1 MVHGDKQLD
10 EVEKVDTMVIQEKIV
25 LILNIDFHI
34 SEEYHDV
41 MDAKL
46 CYSTCSQMWF
56 LYCGKHCVLEF

>member
-1 MVHGDKQLD
+1 MEHGDKQLD

-46 CYSTCSQMWF
+46 CYSTCS
-56 LYCGKHCVLEF
+56 